1 MFPLVFL
8 CLAILY
14 FYVVILVVPS
24 MKRGVG
30 PSPPPLP
37 WSATFSSQK
46 NTLRAV
52 LWEWVKY
59 VIRLLILTPKL
70 VSQHVES
77 AQPPEH
83 VTHKVTNEE
92 LERIVEQAGER
103 ANQSRV
109 CKPFS
114 SERNISPPRQRRGL
128 FPCKE
133 RRPASAENGSRAVS
147 FPRDTIILSDGEESK
162 TKMTEINVEQS
173 DNQTTEGNVGTEN
186 ESRSRPGLKLPCPNF
201 EDCESDYYAKKAQRG
216 GATKLQLTQK
226 CNRQSKKYGTLKRST
241 MHRSYPNVEGPE
253 LVIYR
258 GELMSPRR
266 KTKKTETRH
275 PTRSM
280 SCPPRLMEQ
289 TRAHY
294 SPAET
299 LEAIQDVLAFP
310 LLAREPF
317 MRKKCS
323 SNNLFDFTDHFPNKT
338 TLWGEVMP
346 IDLDALSKVVPES
359 NDEITSQSEPS
370 KLWVVLDVDECL
382 IHSNFCT
389 VGAGKRYRQMEARP
403 DTVSQVNT
411 VFVDMDD
418 GEAILVNQRPGLMR
432 FLEAVADEFN
442 VVAFTAGK
450 ECYASRVLDAIDP
463 NSRIFTKRLFRQ
475 HCHAAKG
482 GIFVKDLRCVEGLDL
497 SRAVLVDNSPL
508 SFIFQPNNG
517 ILVSSWFDDA
527 EDAALNSVLQLLR
540 YLTSEDDVRP
550 VLRDLFGLGTILKS
564 YRAYIGNNSS
574 GNLNDLESW
583 EDWPDTDSV
592 QDQGNSRGTEASTS
606 TLGIFDGLG
615 SSEHYTFGTDSLNL
629 SCLNS
634 SEVSVSTTGVFDDDD
649 EPPFGDTMTMA
660 SHLSLPIQ

>member
-1 MFPLVFL
+1 MFPLIYLSLVF
-8 CLAILY
+8 LY

-24 MKRGVG
+24 VKRGVG

-37 WSATFSSQK
+37 WSATFSSRK

-59 VIRLLILTPKL
+59 FIELLISTPKL
-70 VSQHVES
+70 VSQHIES

-83 VTHKVTNEE
+83 ITHKITNEE

-103 ANQSRV
+103 ANQSRGG
-109 CKPFS
+109 KIFS
-114 SERNISPPRQRRGL
+114 PERDISPPRRRRG
-128 FPCKE
+128 FSPCKE
-133 RRPASAENGSRAVS
+133 RRPASAENGSGVVS
-147 FPRDTIILSDGEESK
+147 FPPDAIVLSDGEESK
-162 TKMTEINVEQS
+162 TEMTETDVEQS
-173 DNQTTEGNVGTEN
+173 DNQMMEGNVGTKN
-186 ESRSRPGLKLPCPNF
+186 ESRSRPGLKLPYPIF
-201 EDCESDYYAKKAQRG
+201 EDCESDYYAKKAQRK
-216 GATKLQLTQK
+216 GATKLQLAQK
-226 CNRQSKKYGTLKRST
+226 YNRQSEKYGTLKRST
-241 MHRSYPNVEGPE
+241 MYRSDHNFVGPE

-266 KTKKTETRH
+266 KTKESETRR

-289 TRAHY
+289 TKAHY
-294 SPAET
+294 SPADT
-299 LEAIQDVLAFP
+299 LEAIQNVLAVP
-310 LLAREPF
+310 LLARESF
-317 MRKKCS
+317 VRKKCS
-323 SNNLFDFTDHFPNKT
+323 SNNLFDLTDHFPNKT
-338 TLWGEVMP
+338 TMWGEVMP
-346 IDLDALSKVVPES
+346 IDLNALNKVVPES
-359 NDEITSQSEPS
+359 NDELTSHSEPS

-382 IHSNFCT
+382 IHSTCT

-403 DTVSQVNT
+403 GMVSQVNT

-432 FLEAVADEFN
+432 FLEAVADKFN

-450 ECYASRVLDAIDP
+450 EYYTSRVLDAIDP
-463 NSRIFTKRLFRQ
+463 NNRLFTKRLFRQ

-527 EDAALNSVLQLLR
+527 EDAALNSVLQLLH

-564 YRAYIGNNSS
+564 YRTYIGNNSL

-583 EDWPDTDSV
+583 EGWPDTDSV
-592 QDQGNSRGTEASTS
+592 QEQGNSRGTEASNS
-606 TLGIFDGLG
+606 TLGIFDDLG
-615 SSEHYTFGTDSLNL
+615 NSGHYTFGTDSLNL
-629 SCLNS
+629 SCFNS
-634 SEVSVSTTGVFDDDD
+634 SE
-649 EPPFGDTMTMA
+649 A
-660 SHLSLPIQ
+660 C